1 MTQFLPQMEIAL
13 DIGHSS
19 IGWAVFQNDTSFDLL
34 GTGVVLFPADDCLA
48 IKRRNYRRQR
58 RHVRATRQRIERL
71 KKLLLYL
78 DVLTEAELNEHP
90 GKCAWPWKLAAEV
103 LIKNGRTL
111 TWPELWDVL
120 RWYAHNRGYDGNA
133 RWNRQEI
140 DPEDSKKEQEAK
152 RLMEQ
157 YGTTTLAETFC
168 AILEVKPDGTKR
180 SSRVRFKGLN
190 AAFPRETV
198 QGEVRRILEAHVDK
212 LPQITEEL
220 VRAVVGDDNP
230 AARQWDDDAWKKAV
244 VVPDVHLPKR
254 YRGSYLFGQSV
265 PRFENR
271 IISSCPITYQRILA
285 ETGDRKR
292 ALRDSKVPAKKCRE
306 FLFFRWAMI
315 LANLTVN
322 DGRGTRR
329 LTSEERKAIHEVM
342 VKGDPEIKCVPG
354 HLTPK
359 QLKNAVIQ
367 KTGALLNNVDA
378 YFLTPRAD
386 EALWLRPGKLPSGRA
401 PYTRQVMREAVKDVF
416 AGKHPTEEGGCLYR
430 GEAVREAQL
439 QRSLEEKTNNH
450 LVRHRV
456 LIARRLVADV
466 IKSYAAG
473 EKSRIGRVTI
483 EVNRDLQAFSGMT
496 NKEIEGELTQ
506 MLKDHSG
513 VVKKLEKD
521 FAEVGKKYRIT
532 PGLIRKARIA
542 HDLGWKCPYTGKD
555 YGSLELASGTYDKDH
570 IIPRSLRPS
579 DSLESLVITSKAIN
593 AMKGNRTA
601 LQFIKECAGQDIEGV
616 PGVGNQRPNLFTE
629 ASYRQFLAGLDLRN
643 GHQQDRQRKSNR
655 KKLLE
660 LEHYEEKGFL
670 PKDLTQTS
678 HLVRLAAAEM
688 EKEFEGVERKPRIV
702 SLPGSVTG
710 EIRKGWKLYG
720 CLAAHNPEV
729 EKLLER
735 EKTEEIN
742 VKKELRDI
750 THLHHALDACVIGYA
765 SHFLPNDGGLWETLV
780 KRNRKP
786 DENAMLL
793 ARGIFSQDSEGRA
806 RLSPLRDELKQQITE
821 RLGECRVVQHIP
833 KRMDGLVGLEENT
846 RGIVAIEIPDIDAK
860 SGKTS
865 KTTKLKEIWNNKSKQ
880 PLPALGDL
888 SGAVVHLQQ
897 YGPRDPK
904 NQDKRERKM
913 TQEKAAKLIGLRPE
927 HGDGKLR
934 AIKGVR
940 VVGANFGLALWRKGG
955 NPDDEP
961 ETRIILWHKVWPQ
974 LNEIAKKEN
983 GGKWP
988 QVFRNGQLIKVTK
1001 GRYQGVWQISSIKNN
1016 QKGLALDIVRP
1027 EMVKLLNGVDWA
1039 KINVTLKTLIADGM
1053 SPIIHG
1059 LTGVSLKE

>member
-1 MTQFLPQMEIAL
+1 
-13 DIGHSS
+13 
-19 IGWAVFQNDTSFDLL
+19 
-34 GTGVVLFPADDCLA
+34 
-48 IKRRNYRRQR
+48 
-58 RHVRATRQRIERL
+58 
-71 KKLLLYL
+71 
-78 DVLTEAELNEHP
+78 
-90 GKCAWPWKLAAEV
+90 
-103 LIKNGRTL
+103 
-111 TWPELWDVL
+111 
-120 RWYAHNRGYDGNA
+120 
-133 RWNRQEI
+133 
-140 DPEDSKKEQEAK
+140 
-152 RLMEQ
+152 
-157 YGTTTLAETFC
+157 
-168 AILEVKPDGTKR
+168 
-180 SSRVRFKGLN
+180 
-190 AAFPRETV
+190 
-198 QGEVRRILEAHVDK
+198 
-212 LPQITEEL
+212 
-220 VRAVVGDDNP
+220 
-230 AARQWDDDAWKKAV
+230 
-244 VVPDVHLPKR
+244 
-254 YRGSYLFGQSV
+254 
-265 PRFENR
+265 
-271 IISSCPITYQRILA
+271 
-285 ETGDRKR
+285 
-292 ALRDSKVPAKKCRE
+292 
-306 FLFFRWAMI
+306 
-315 LANLTVN
+315 
-322 DGRGTRR
+322 
-329 LTSEERKAIHEVM
+329 
-342 VKGDPEIKCVPG
+342 
-354 HLTPK
+354 
-359 QLKNAVIQ
+359 
-367 KTGALLNNVDA
+367 
-378 YFLTPRAD
+378 
-386 EALWLRPGKLPSGRA
+386 
-401 PYTRQVMREAVKDVF
+401 MREAVNEVF

-430 GEAVREAQL
+430 SEAVLEAQL

-473 EKSRIGRVTI
+473 EKSRIERVTI

-521 FAEVGKKYRIT
+521 FAEAGKNYRIT

-555 YGSLELASGTYDKDH
+555 FDAIDLAEGNYDKDH

-601 LQFIKECAGQDIEGV
+601 MQFIMECGEQPVEGER
-616 PGVGNQRPNLFTE
+616 GVGKQKPNLTTVTSFRKFVE
-629 ASYRQFLAGLDLRN
+629 GLDTKGSHR
-643 GHQQDRQRKSNR
+643 QDMER
-655 KKLLE
+655 KKKRKALLLLE
-660 LEHYEEKGFL
+660 RYEEKGFL

-735 EKTEEIN
+735 EKTEEVN

-793 ARGIFSQDSEGRA
+793 ARDIFSQDSEGRA

-833 KRMDGLVGLEENT
+833 KRMAGLVGLEENT
-846 RGIVAIEIPDIDAK
+846 RGIVAIEIPDNGAQ
-860 SGKTS
+860 SGKKS
-865 KTTKLKEIWNNKSKQ
+865 KATNLKEIWNNRSKQ
-880 PLPALGDL
+880 PLPLVDDL
-888 SGAVVHLQQ
+888 DGAVVHLQQ

-904 NQDKRERKM
+904 NHDKRERKM
-913 TQEKAAKLIGLRPE
+913 TQEKAAKLLGLRPE
-927 HGDGKLR
+927 KGDGKLR
-934 AIKGVR
+934 TIKGVR
-940 VVGANFGLALWRKGG
+940 VVGANFGLALWKKDGK
-955 NPDDEP
+955 PDGEFQM
-961 ETRIILWHKVWPQ
+961 RIILWHKVWPQ

-988 QVFRNGQLIKVTK
+988 QVFRNGQLIKVAK

-1016 QKGLALDIVRP
+1016 QNDA
-1027 EMVKLLNGVDWA
+1027 
-1039 KINVTLKTLIADGM
+1039 
-1053 SPIIHG
+1053 
-1059 LTGVSLKE
+1059 